1 MSAQKLDRVL
11 TAYRIGDP
19 QGAYPIFDTKGS
31 VLNPGR
37 WNTAVSPMLYCSEHY
52 STAVLEKLVHGGW
65 VLPPDQHYIE
75 ISIPNG
81 LSYEVFNA
89 AKFPDWYL
97 PSCAS
102 SKTYGEIW
110 QQQCRSLVLIVPSIV
125 ARLERNFLLNPAHPE
140 FAQVTVSLHQPIWW
154 DSRLFSP

>member
-11 TAYRIGDP
+11 RAYRIGDP
-19 QGAYPIFDTKGS
+19 HGAYPIFDTKGS

-52 STAVLEKLVHGGW
+52 STAILEKLVHGGG

-75 ISIPNG
+75 ITIPNG
-81 LSYEVFNA
+81 LNYEVFNA

-97 PSCAS
+97 PSCVS
-102 SKTYGEIW
+102 SKAYGELW

-140 FAQVTVSLHQPIWW
+140 FAQVTTSLHQPIWW